1 MTPMTRY
8 FSILLLFGLITVS
21 STSAQQSDIEAVLD
35 DFHLAASEA
44 DYERYFGHLAEESIF
59 LGTDITERWTKSE
72 FQGYAEPHF
81 SAGRGWTYVPQER
94 HVYVGAGGEAA
105 WFDEILVNE
114 KYGEVR
120 GTGALVLQDDSW
132 RIVQYHLTVPVPN
145 DLLGTVVEMISA
157 QSQ

>member
-1 MTPMTRY
+1 M
-8 FSILLLFGLITVS
+8 V
-21 STSAQQSDIEAVLD
+21 
-35 DFHLAASEA
+35 
-44 DYERYFGHLAEESIF
+44 
-59 LGTDITERWTKSE
+59 
-72 FQGYAEPHF
+72 
-81 SAGRGWTYVPQER
+81 
-94 HVYVGAGGEAA
+94 
-105 WFDEILVNE
+105 LVNE

>member
-1 MTPMTRY
+1 MTRL
-8 FSILLLFGLITVS
+8 FPILLLFGLIIVS
-21 STSAQQSDIEAVLD
+21 STSAQHSDIEAVLD

-44 DYERYFGHLAEESIF
+44 DYERYFGYLSKESIF
-59 LGTDITERWTKSE
+59 LGTDMTERWTKSE

-94 HVYVGAGGEAA
+94 YVYVGADGGAA
-105 WFDEILVNE
+105 WFDEVLLNE

-120 GTGALVLQDDSW
+120 GTRALVLEGDTW

-145 DLLGTVVEMISA
+145 DLLGTVVEMINA